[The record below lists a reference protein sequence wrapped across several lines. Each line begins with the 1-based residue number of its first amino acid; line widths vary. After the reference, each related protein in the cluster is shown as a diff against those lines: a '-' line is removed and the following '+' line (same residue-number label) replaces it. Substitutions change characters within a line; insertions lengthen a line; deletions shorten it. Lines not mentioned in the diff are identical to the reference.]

1 MGTESTEEHTNAR
14 KRHYPYVTTAH
25 SSKKLKDDGC
35 SIYGEVIT
43 PHPAQNCNFL
53 LSPIDAAT
61 RNPNYGKVWIDILE
75 EPKEV
80 NKIIFRINDNSP
92 VTAKASQE
100 LIVNLHKSH
109 IAS

>member
-14 KRHYPYVTTAH
+14 KRHYPYVTTTG

-43 PHPAQNCNFL
+43 PHPVQNCNFL
-53 LSPIDAAT
+53 PSPIDAAT

-75 EPKEV
+75 EPEEV
-80 NKIIFRINDNSP
+80 NKIIL
-92 VTAKASQE
+92 Q
-100 LIVNLHKSH
+100 
-109 IAS
+109 